1 MQITKTIV
9 MKKDSF
15 SFTHDELKQTADVF
29 RDNADWLESE
39 FKDKEEP
46 LNLSI
51 ICIVCNEDTGQARST
66 TIGRANDLASSL
78 ASCHDSEAWGSV
90 LMQAS
95 LMASMHGSQDEE

>member
-1 MQITKTIV
+1 MEKGT
-9 MKKDSF
+9 F
-15 SFTHDELKQTADVF
+15 SFTHEELKQTADVL
-29 RDNADWLESE
+29 RKNADWLESE

-78 ASCHDSEAWGSV
+78 ASCDDSKAWGRV

-95 LMASMHGSQDEE
+95 LMAMRRGSQDDE

>member
-1 MQITKTIV
+1 MEKGT
-9 MKKDSF
+9 F
-15 SFTHDELKQTADVF
+15 SFTHEELKQTADVF
-29 RDNADWLESE
+29 RENADWLEE
-39 FKDKEEP
+39 QFKDKPEP

-78 ASCHDSEAWGSV
+78 ASCHDSEAWGRV

-95 LMASMHGSQDEE
+95 LMTMRRGSQDDE

>member
-1 MQITKTIV
+1 MEKGT
-9 MKKDSF
+9 F
-15 SFTHDELKQTADVF
+15 SFTHEELKQTADVL

-66 TIGRANDLASSL
+66 TIGKSSDIATSL
-78 ASCHDSEAWGSV
+78 ASVHDSEAWGRV
-90 LMQAS
+90 LMQAA
-95 LMASMHGSQDEE
+95 LMATRIGPQDEE

>member
-1 MQITKTIV
+1 MEKGT
-9 MKKDSF
+9 F
-15 SFTHDELKQTADVF
+15 SFTHEELKQTADVF

-66 TIGRANDLASSL
+66 TIGRASDLASSL
-78 ASCHDSEAWGSV
+78 ASCHDSEAWGRV

-95 LMASMHGSQDEE
+95 LMAMRRGSQDDE

>member
-1 MQITKTIV
+1 MEKGT
-9 MKKDSF
+9 F
-15 SFTHDELKQTADVF
+15 SFTHEELKQVADVL

-78 ASCHDSEAWGSV
+78 ASCHDSEAWGRV

-95 LMASMHGSQDEE
+95 LMVSMRGSQDEE

>member
-1 MQITKTIV
+1 MEKGT
-9 MKKDSF
+9 F
-15 SFTHDELKQTADVF
+15 SFTHEELKQTADVL

-78 ASCHDSEAWGSV
+78 ASCHNPEAWGRV

-95 LMASMHGSQDEE
+95 LMTMRRGSQDDE

>member
-1 MQITKTIV
+1 MEKGT
-9 MKKDSF
+9 F
-15 SFTHDELKQTADVF
+15 SFTHEELKQTADVL

-51 ICIVCNEDTGQARST
+51 ICIICNEDTKQARST
-66 TIGRANDLASSL
+66 TVGKANDLASSL
-78 ASCHDSEAWGSV
+78 ASCHDSEAWGRV

-95 LMASMHGSQDEE
+95 LMVSMRGSQDDE

>member
-1 MQITKTIV
+1 MEKGT
-9 MKKDSF
+9 F
-15 SFTHDELKQTADVF
+15 SFTHEELKQTADVL

-78 ASCHDSEAWGSV
+78 ASCHDSKAWGRV

-95 LMASMHGSQDEE
+95 LMTMRRGSQDDE

>member
-1 MQITKTIV
+1 MEKGT
-9 MKKDSF
+9 F
-15 SFTHDELKQTADVF
+15 SFTHEELKQTADVL

-78 ASCHDSEAWGSV
+78 ASCHDSEAWGRV

-95 LMASMHGSQDEE
+95 LMTMRRGSQDDE

>member
-1 MQITKTIV
+1 MEKGT
-9 MKKDSF
+9 F
-15 SFTHDELKQTADVF
+15 SFTHEELKQTADEL

-78 ASCHDSEAWGSV
+78 ASGHDSEAWGRV

-95 LMASMHGSQDEE
+95 LMAMRRGSQDDE